1 MSPINPSLYTSVC
14 LTSHC
19 VSGVPFPRLKIFASF
34 DDIAPH
40 FKIPIGH
47 SPVRACDQKRTA
59 AGIPNHARF
68 DESYIHVHSTSLLP
82 FLLLNIILNALET
95 IFHHKN
101 TIHPVIARFPTPH
114 RNCFCSDFILV

>member
-1 MSPINPSLYTSVC
+1 
-14 LTSHC
+14 
-19 VSGVPFPRLKIFASF
+19 VSGVPFPRPNIFASF
-34 DDIAPH
+34 HDIAPH
-40 FKIPIGH
+40 FKSPIGH

-68 DESYIHVHSTSLLP
+68 VESYIHFHSPGFSP

-101 TIHPVIARFPTPH
+101 TIPHVTARFPTPH
-114 RNCFCSDFILV
+114 RNCFCSGFILV